1 LSVLRIRPYCET
13 LKPEV
18 DTISSNL
25 VEEKNNDPIAVQEN
39 FPKNWK
45 DFNET
50 TYLSLVRQ
58 VNYDNMCH

>member
-1 LSVLRIRPYCET
+1 
-13 LKPEV
+13 
-18 DTISSNL
+18 